1 MNENHIDIPRPTTHR
16 AVWAVILSPE
26 DFEKAIRYARNPDAE
41 FNTPW
46 DGSEADSFDWA
57 ATEEGHGYWE
67 RRMNHA
73 SIPRGD
79 MVRCILHP
87 SRRGA
92 IVLDLGNAE
101 QPFTRS
107 DVVTGPD
114 DGVHPLGFDVTAGTI
129 GPGPHTIS
137 VSNSMETLLIRTARV
152 THLLPSGF
160 FASFPDI
167 ESFSA
172 RIVREVLN
180 QPGQSTGAIV
190 EALCASENINSPF
203 LNTRISWDPLE
214 ENPNTVKYR
223 DCGEYSWQEARIGEA
238 KLNHETN
245 RMEGR
250 VHPKWVH
257 LAGMMLGCPVR
268 VEV

>member
-1 MNENHIDIPRPTTHR
+1 MIANTG
-16 AVWAVILSPE
+16 AVFTL
-26 DFEKAIRYARNPDAE
+26 
-41 FNTPW
+41 
-46 DGSEADSFDWA
+46 G
-57 ATEEGHGYWE
+57 
-67 RRMNHA
+67 
-73 SIPRGD
+73 
-79 MVRCILHP
+79 
-87 SRRGA
+87 
-92 IVLDLGNAE
+92 DLG
-101 QPFTRS
+101 
-107 DVVTGPD
+107 
-114 DGVHPLGFDVTAGTI
+114 
-129 GPGPHTIS
+129 PGHHTIS
-137 VSNSMETLLIRTARV
+137 IGSPPETMLARTARV

-203 LNTRISWDPLE
+203 LKTRISWDPLE
-214 ENPNTVKYR
+214 ENPNTLKYR
-223 DCGEYSWQEARIGEA
+223 LNGKYSWQEARIGGA

-257 LAGMMLGCPVR
+257 LVGMMLGCPVK
-268 VEV
+268 VEE